1 MTCGADE
8 ICRGEFRCG
17 SADSPA
23 LAGGWGMQNI
33 FLIGFMGAGKSTIA
47 KWLHRQKGM
56 RLIEMDE
63 EIVQREKMSINEI
76 FAVHGETYFRELETK
91 LLEGLGEQNNTVVSC
106 GGGVPMRRCNVDAMR
121 KSGKIVYLSASP
133 QTIFERVRNNHDR
146 PLLEGN
152 MNVEYISE
160 LMNRRLPHYLSAADI
175 TVETDH
181 RRAADICQEILEKVR

>member
-1 MTCGADE
+1 MTDT
-8 ICRGEFRCG
+8 
-17 SADSPA
+17 
-23 LAGGWGMQNI
+23 MQNI

-47 KWLHRQKGM
+47 RWLHRQKGM

-76 FAVHGETYFRELETK
+76 FSVHGEPYFRELETK
-91 LLEGLGEQNNTVVSC
+91 LLESLGEQTDTVVSC
-106 GGGVPMRRCNVDAMR
+106 GGGVPMRQCNVDAMR
-121 KSGKIVYLSASP
+121 KSGKIVYLSANP

-152 MNVEYISE
+152 MNVEYISG
-160 LMNRRLPHYLSAADI
+160 LLDQRLPNYLAAADI

-181 RRAADICQEILEKVR
+181 RRAADICQEILKKVR